1 MWVRFYISDLHVELH
16 QHDSEVS
23 EGEDGVEEEL
33 SKRPELLKPKDAE
46 RVAEWQSAEG
56 RRLELSGDPNMQERC
71 VRRR

>member
-33 SKRPELLKPKDAE
+33 SKRPELDEPVETSK
-46 RVAEWQSAEG
+46 G
-56 RRLELSGDPNMQERC
+56 R
-71 VRRR
+71 